1 MVVEKRLEMVMLVDD
16 DPTDNFI
23 AKRILQV
30 SGFAKEVIVKGSVSE
45 ALEYLKNN
53 AVSEETLPEIIFLD
67 INMPLYGGFDFLEE
81 FEKLNV
87 LVKRKSKII
96 ILSSSDNKKDIERI
110 IANDYVIKF
119 ITKPISEEALEEIHL
134 KNA

>member
-119 ITKPISEEALEEIHL
+119 ITKPISEETLEEIHL